1 MKTIPQNIP
10 KLYSLILKM
19 ICHAFS
25 KIKELRRRIRL
36 DKPRDQLETV
46 IKW

>member
-1 MKTIPQNIP
+1 MKKILQNIH

-19 ICHAFS
+19 ICHAFL
-25 KIKELRRRIRL
+25 KIKELRRRIQL
-36 DKPRDQLETV
+36 DKLQDQLETV